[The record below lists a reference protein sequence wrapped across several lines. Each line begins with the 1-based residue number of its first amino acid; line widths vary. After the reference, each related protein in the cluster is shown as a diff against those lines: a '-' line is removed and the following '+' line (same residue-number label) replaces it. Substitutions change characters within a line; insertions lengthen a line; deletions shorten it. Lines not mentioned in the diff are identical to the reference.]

1 MKKRVTALLLSAL
14 LAALPLASC
23 GSTDSGDEVTTDS
36 QTGEDTSTS
45 EIPTE
50 TSGVPDDLDLEGETI
65 NIWYT
70 TESVSVAET
79 YVDIAGE
86 LTGDIMDDT
95 IYNLNRSVEEK
106 LNCTLNFYNSGCLTS
121 ETGAEVPKLILA
133 GDTSYD
139 VYHVVQWNAAKLAA
153 EGYYLNVY
161 DAPYLSLDKPWWDAE
176 YMQEMTVGEN
186 TIYALVGD
194 YAIDRTRCLD
204 CVYYNKDMYED
215 FYRDRDGLYTEVL
228 EGNWTWEMLRQIS
241 SDVYSDLNNDGVATR
256 DDRLGYCINDYN
268 NLDALF
274 YGTGA
279 RVTERDEEGMP
290 TLVLNNER
298 VANIIEDVYELCF
311 NTEGVYFSGPLYED
325 DVANRTLFE
334 NGNSMFLFGFFYT
347 IEAMREMKSDY
358 GIIPFPKYDSD
369 QTEYVSVV
377 HDIMRMMVLPS
388 NCTKVD
394 SVCAVLEELAFQG
407 YNDLL
412 PAYYNVVLK
421 EKYVRDDVSAQ
432 MIDIIRDSCSTDIAY
447 VYGDAFNGMGYI
459 TRYLM
464 QAKSS
469 NFASEY
475 AKREAAAITQSNDFI
490 EQFLSNE

>member
-1 MKKRVTALLLSAL
+1 M
-14 LAALPLASC
+14 
-23 GSTDSGDEVTTDS
+23 
-36 QTGEDTSTS
+36 
-45 EIPTE
+45 
-50 TSGVPDDLDLEGETI
+50 
-65 NIWYT
+65 
-70 TESVSVAET
+70 
-79 YVDIAGE
+79 
-86 LTGDIMDDT
+86 
-95 IYNLNRSVEEK
+95 
-106 LNCTLNFYNSGCLTS
+106 
-121 ETGAEVPKLILA
+121 
-133 GDTSYD
+133 
-139 VYHVVQWNAAKLAA
+139 
-153 EGYYLNVY
+153 
-161 DAPYLSLDKPWWDAE
+161 
-176 YMQEMTVGEN
+176 
-186 TIYALVGD
+186 
-194 YAIDRTRCLD
+194 
-204 CVYYNKDMYED
+204 
-215 FYRDRDGLYTEVL
+215 
-228 EGNWTWEMLRQIS
+228 
-241 SDVYSDLNNDGVATR
+241 
-256 DDRLGYCINDYN
+256 
-268 NLDALF
+268 
-274 YGTGA
+274 
-279 RVTERDEEGMP
+279 TERDEEGMP

-311 NTEGVYFSGPLYED
+311 NTEGVFFSGPLYED

-394 SVCAVLEELAFQG
+394 SVCAVLEELSFQG
-407 YNDLL
+407 YNELL
-412 PAYYNVVLK
+412 PAYYDIVFK
-421 EKYVRDDVSAQ
+421 GKYVRDDVSAH

>member
-14 LAALPLASC
+14 LAALPLVSC
-23 GSTDSGDEVTTDS
+23 GSESGDETTSVSQDS
-36 QTGEDTSTS
+36 EETTTSAV
-45 EIPTE
+45 PTE
-50 TSGVPDDLDLEGETI
+50 TSGVPADLDLGGETI

-70 TESVSVAET
+70 TESTSVAET
-79 YVDIAGE
+79 YVDLAGE
-86 LTGDIMDDT
+86 LTGDILDDT
-95 IYNLNRSVEEK
+95 IYNMNATVEDK
-106 LNCTLNFYNSGCLTS
+106 LNCTLNFYNSHVLTS
-121 ETGAEVPKLILA
+121 DTGTEVSKLILA

-161 DAPYLSLDKPWWDAE
+161 DAPYLSLDKPWWDAK
-176 YMQEMTVGEN
+176 YMKEMTVGEN
-186 TIYALVGD
+186 TLYALVGD

-215 FYRDRDGLYTEVL
+215 FYKDRDGLYTDVL
-228 EGNWTWEMLRQIS
+228 NGDWTWEKLRQIS
-241 SDVYSDLNNDGVATR
+241 SDVYSDLNNDGVADR
-256 DDRLGYCINDYN
+256 NDRLGYCINDYN
-268 NLDALF
+268 NLDAFF

-279 RVTERDEEGMP
+279 RVTERDEENKP

-298 VANIIEDVYELCF
+298 VAGIVQGIYDLCF
-311 NTEGVYFSGPLYED
+311 NTTGAYFSGPLYED
-325 DVANRTLFE
+325 DVANRTMFE

-347 IEAMREMKSDY
+347 IEAMRDMKSDY

-369 QTEYVSVV
+369 QTDYVSVV

-394 SVCAVLEELAFQG
+394 AVCAVLEELSFQG
-407 YNDLL
+407 YNELL
-412 PAYYNVVLK
+412 PVYYDIVLK
-421 EKYVRDDVSAQ
+421 GKYVRDDVSAQ

-447 VYGDAFNGMGYI
+447 VYGDAFFGMGYI
-459 TRYLM
+459 TRYLI

>member
-14 LAALPLASC
+14 LAALPLVSC
-23 GSTDSGDEVTTDS
+23 GSTDSGNEVTTDS
-36 QTGEDTSTS
+36 QTGEATTTS
-45 EIPTE
+45 EVPAE
-50 TSGVPDDLDLEGETI
+50 TSGVPADLDLEEETI

-95 IYNLNRSVEEK
+95 IYNLNRSVEDK

-186 TIYALVGD
+186 TLYALVGD

-268 NLDALF
+268 NLDAFF

-311 NTEGVYFSGPLYED
+311 NTEGVFFSGPLYED

-394 SVCAVLEELAFQG
+394 SVCAVLEELSFQG

-412 PAYYNVVLK
+412 PAYYDVVLK
-421 EKYVRDDVSAQ
+421 GKYVRDDVSAQ

-459 TRYLM
+459 TRYLI
-464 QAKSS
+464 QANSS

-475 AKREAAAITQSNDFI
+475 AKREPAAITQSNDFI

>member
-1 MKKRVTALLLSAL
+1 
-14 LAALPLASC
+14 
-23 GSTDSGDEVTTDS
+23 
-36 QTGEDTSTS
+36 
-45 EIPTE
+45 
-50 TSGVPDDLDLEGETI
+50 
-65 NIWYT
+65 
-70 TESVSVAET
+70 
-79 YVDIAGE
+79 
-86 LTGDIMDDT
+86 
-95 IYNLNRSVEEK
+95 
-106 LNCTLNFYNSGCLTS
+106 
-121 ETGAEVPKLILA
+121 
-133 GDTSYD
+133 
-139 VYHVVQWNAAKLAA
+139 
-153 EGYYLNVY
+153 
-161 DAPYLSLDKPWWDAE
+161 
-176 YMQEMTVGEN
+176 MQEMTVGEN

-228 EGNWTWEMLRQIS
+228 EGNWTWELLRQIS

-311 NTEGVYFSGPLYED
+311 NTEGVFFSGPLYED

-394 SVCAVLEELAFQG
+394 SVCAVLEELSFQG
-407 YNDLL
+407 YNELL
-412 PAYYNVVLK
+412 PAYYDIVLK
-421 EKYVRDDVSAQ
+421 GKYVRDDVSAH

>member
-1 MKKRVTALLLSAL
+1 MLLSAL

-106 LNCTLNFYNSGCLTS
+106 LNCTLTLDRVFCLTS

-377 HDIMRMMVLPS
+377 HDIMRRWCFRATAPRS
-388 NCTKVD
+388 I
-394 SVCAVLEELAFQG
+394 
-407 YNDLL
+407 
-412 PAYYNVVLK
+412 
-421 EKYVRDDVSAQ
+421 RSA
-432 MIDIIRDSCSTDIAY
+432 RCSRNLHSRAT
-447 VYGDAFNGMGYI
+447 MTCCLRI
-459 TRYLM
+459 T
-464 QAKSS
+464 
-469 NFASEY
+469 
-475 AKREAAAITQSNDFI
+475 T
-490 EQFLSNE
+490 